1 MNQIKNYEK
10 RERHTKCLSS
20 YLTRNKGLEI
30 IARTIMVSHTY
41 TIQKKIQR
49 DNWVYFKNINKQ
61 RLKLNKMREQTEQY
75 LLALETELLSN
86 VNRYMIEM
94 SQNWVKKMPYE
105 GGIFLLRDEGVIC
118 YVESTSNIQ
127 NSLNSFLINRNHELR
142 RRLAMHKLNIGFTGE
157 KTLATE
163 QLPDYFEQ
171 EFDNI
176 LRDNFE
182 LSFIA
187 VTLGRAELLKKI
199 VEKYKPFYNNL
210 NETKSLD
217 KAYSVE
223 EIRKNYEKAYMPWT
237 SKDDDELWRLKKV
250 GNTID
255 ELASVFGR
263 KKGAITSRLAKI
275 ELQKGLK
282 Y

>member
-1 MNQIKNYEK
+1 
-10 RERHTKCLSS
+10 
-20 YLTRNKGLEI
+20 
-30 IARTIMVSHTY
+30 
-41 TIQKKIQR
+41 
-49 DNWVYFKNINKQ
+49 
-61 RLKLNKMREQTEQY
+61 MREQTEQY

-142 RRLAMHKLNIGFTGE
+142 RRLAIHKFNIGFTNE
-157 KTLATE
+157 KTLATD
-163 QLPDYFEQ
+163 QLPNYFEQ

-176 LRDNFE
+176 LQDNFE

-187 VTLGRAELLKKI
+187 LTVGRSELFERI
-199 VEKYKPFYNNL
+199 VEKYTPFYNTT
-210 NETKSLD
+210 NEIKSIE

-223 EIRKNYEKAYMPWT
+223 EIRKNHEKAYMPWT
-237 SKDDDELWRLKKV
+237 TKDDDELWRLKKV
-250 GNTID
+250 GKTVD
-255 ELASVFGR
+255 ELALLFGR
-263 KKGAITSRLAKI
+263 KKGAIFSRLAKI
-275 ELQKGLK
+275 EFSKNAIC
-282 Y
+282 